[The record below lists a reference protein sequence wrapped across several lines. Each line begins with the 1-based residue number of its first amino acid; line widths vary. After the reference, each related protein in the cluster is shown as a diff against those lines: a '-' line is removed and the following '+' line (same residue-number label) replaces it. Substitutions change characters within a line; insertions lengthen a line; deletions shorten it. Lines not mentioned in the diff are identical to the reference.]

1 MNQHYN
7 RFKEYKN
14 LKPESNQEEILLQE
28 RYNAGL
34 ELGRKREAKR
44 IAKEKD
50 FEILEM
56 RRKSFEQ
63 YLLNCVP
70 KSERKRLMKLYNT
83 YYSGMYIKTMNFFQ
97 ELTKCNNDNGIL
109 VIISEYKKHFV
120 EVSNNFSPKG
130 LVRHYDNI
138 ISMFSFASNEDDK
151 KREYGKYVYN

>member
-1 MNQHYN
+1 
-7 RFKEYKN
+7 
-14 LKPESNQEEILLQE
+14 
-28 RYNAGL
+28 
-34 ELGRKREAKR
+34 
-44 IAKEKD
+44 
-50 FEILEM
+50 M